1 MRTASRSGS
10 DEVTVPVPAHR
21 TSGEVQVWRAAGSE
35 YQWAPGRYI
44 IYVYHEGQKVAEVQF
59 QFLQIS

>member
-21 TSGEVQVWRAAGSE
+21 TSGEVQVWRGASST
-35 YQWAPGRYI
+35 YQWAPGQYI
-44 IYVYHEGQKVAEVQF
+44 IYIYHEGQKVAEVQF
-59 QFLQIS
+59 RFLEIS